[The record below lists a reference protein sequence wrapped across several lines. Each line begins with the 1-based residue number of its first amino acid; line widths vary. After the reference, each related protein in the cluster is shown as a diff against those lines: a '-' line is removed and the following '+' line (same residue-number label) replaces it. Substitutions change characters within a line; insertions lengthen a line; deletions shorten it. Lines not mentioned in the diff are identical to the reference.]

1 MRLMLA
7 LLAAG
12 LLAAAPPL
20 RDDDGELLPPVRVE
34 AGGKPVDV
42 ERSGH
47 AAPFVGD
54 IDGDGLPDL
63 LVGQFDEGRLRV
75 YRNIGTK
82 GKPRFGP
89 HTWFEAGGELGTVPV
104 G

>member
-1 MRLMLA
+1 MSWI
-7 LLAAG
+7 LLTLIA
-12 LLAAAPPL
+12 AAAPPA
-20 RDDDGELLPPVRVE
+20 DDGPFLPPVRVE
-34 AGGKPVDV
+34 AGGKPLDV
-42 ERSGH
+42 ERYGH

-54 IDGDGLPDL
+54 FDGDGLPDL
-63 LVGQFDEGRLRV
+63 LVGQFHEGRLRV

-89 HTWFEAGGELGTVPV
+89 YEWFQAGGDLGRVPV

>member
-1 MRLMLA
+1 MRLILI
-7 LLAAG
+7 LIVAG
-12 LLAAAPPL
+12 LLAAGPPV
-20 RDDDGELLPPVRVE
+20 RDDGELLPPVKVE
-34 AGGKPVDV
+34 ADGKPIDV

-63 LVGQFDEGRLRV
+63 LVGQFHEGRLRV
-75 YRNIGTK
+75 YRNVGTK
-82 GKPRFGP
+82 GKPRFGAY
-89 HTWFEAGGELGTVPV
+89 TWFEAGGEMGKVPV